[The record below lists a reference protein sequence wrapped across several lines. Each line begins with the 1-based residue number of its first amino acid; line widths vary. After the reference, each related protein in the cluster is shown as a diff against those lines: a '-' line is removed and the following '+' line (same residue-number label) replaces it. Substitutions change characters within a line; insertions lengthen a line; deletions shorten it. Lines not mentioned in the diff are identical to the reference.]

1 MFRGAPQINLSMK
14 TMHRIELPPNYGVTQ
29 LGNLDGGRLVD
40 LLSKLLDPFSVRDR
54 LGFRA
59 LVTGPPGPIV
69 SGRISVT
76 SPTWL
81 ATAISR
87 ADSEV
92 SLFNRSENGNDS
104 AKLILA
110 SAVSALAFVGEQLL
124 VTCTVGGDI
133 EMWRLSTYAEAKC
146 LYKFVCPDSVYGTNV
161 TSEFQVILNKGKA
174 LLAFD
179 LIAAVSG
186 NTDESVV
193 SPVVVDLLAAQP
205 IMDSASS
212 GSLIASVNPFS
223 LTVTDMD
230 SHAAVTIDIIPAG
243 VRRCF
248 WSPPEVAGHVF
259 LVTEDGALMD
269 AAWSNGLVGVAA
281 VPTSGTIRNGNKPTS
296 LQRTEISVHPSV
308 VDINFGLVVTCIDND
323 LLVYSIKKSSNTQL
337 PISPIVTEFL
347 LEKQVPINLHSDV
360 GEEIISALLADRKTC
375 QVLIQDSHGEMRSVD
390 IVV

>member
-1 MFRGAPQINLSMK
+1 MFRVVPEINLRMK
-14 TMHRIELPPNYGVTQ
+14 TMHRIELPPNYGVTH
-29 LGNLDGGRLVD
+29 LGKLKGGRLVE
-40 LLSKLLDPFSVRDR
+40 LLSKLLDPFNVRDR

-59 LVTGPPGPIV
+59 LVTGPSGP
-69 SGRISVT
+69 SATGRISV
-76 SPTWL
+76 SSSAWL
-81 ATAISR
+81 ATAISG

-92 SLFNRSENGNDS
+92 SLFYRSENGHES
-104 AKLILA
+104 AKLTLT

-133 EMWRLSTYAEAKC
+133 ELWRLSTDGEAKC
-146 LYKFVCPDSVYGTNV
+146 LYKFLCPDSVYGTHV
-161 TSEFQVILNKGKA
+161 TSGFQVILNRGKV

-230 SHAAVTIDIIPAG
+230 SHAAVTLDHTPANF
-243 VRRCF
+243 RRCF
-248 WSPPEVAGHVF
+248 WSPHEVAGHVF

-269 AAWSNGLVGVAA
+269 AAWSNGLVGVSA
-281 VPTSGTIRNGNKPTS
+281 VPTSGSIRNGNKPAS
-296 LQRTEISVHPSV
+296 LQRTEISVNPSV

-323 LLVYSIKKSSNTQL
+323 LLVYSIKKSSDSQF

-347 LEKQVPINLHSDV
+347 LEKQVPINLRSDQS
-360 GEEIISALLADRKTC
+360 EEIISALLADRKTC
-375 QVLIQDSHGEMRSVD
+375 QVLIQNSHGEMRLIY